1 MRVLLVVGVAALAAL
16 TIGVAACDSPP
27 TPSDPASSRG
37 EPKSKEY
44 ESCGATAQCA
54 DELRCFEHACRR
66 TARST
71 VGDYYAAAGALARSR
86 GDLEAAIASYAQALA
101 HYDAEKIALP

>member
-16 TIGVAACDSPP
+16 TIGVAACDSRA
-27 TPSDPASSRG
+27 TASDPASSRG

-44 ESCGATAQCA
+44 ESCGASAQCA

-66 TARST
+66 TSRST
-71 VGDYYAAAGALARSR
+71 VGDYYASAGALARPGGGLSR
-86 GDLEAAIASYAQALA
+86 GLDRRSPAIA
-101 HYDAEKIALP
+101 P